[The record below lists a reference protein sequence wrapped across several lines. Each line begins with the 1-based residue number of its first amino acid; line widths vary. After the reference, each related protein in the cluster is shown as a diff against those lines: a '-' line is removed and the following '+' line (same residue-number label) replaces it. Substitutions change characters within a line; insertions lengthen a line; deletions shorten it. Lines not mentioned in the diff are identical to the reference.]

1 LQVFAMEHWYVY
13 YKMPVA
19 ELPALL
25 PRVRALQASLG
36 LAAAPGLQT
45 RVDTPDGIATVMEI
59 YPDIADAAGFARTLE
74 RAVAASDL
82 PAALRA
88 GRRTERFRS
97 L

>member
-1 LQVFAMEHWYVY
+1 MY
-13 YKMPVA
+13 YKLPVA

-36 LAAAPGLQT
+36 LTAPARLQT

-59 YPDIADAAGFARTLE
+59 YPDIADTARFAQALE